1 MVELVRAGRK
11 AEVPQEILQ
20 NGAIYHCGPIVN
32 EDCGKWRVSSAGPT
46 TSSRLT
52 EDGAELVENDVF
64 RVVIGKGTMGSKMVK
79 ALRGKGVYLK
89 AVGGC
94 AVCYAGNIKS
104 TDVRW
109 LELGYP
115 EAVWV
120 LEMNRFGPLI
130 VGIDAYGC
138 SLSAEVMEKVFE
150 NAHKI
155 YREEGLDPKV
165 RYQQNPNTVAGFS
178 LEEVIEFCRSQ

>member
-20 NGAIYHCGPIVN
+20 NGAIYHCGPIVK
-32 EDCGKWRVSSAGPT
+32 EDCGKWQVSSAGPT

-130 VGIDAYGC
+130 VGIDDYGC